1 MTRYSISRAALVVAV
16 AALLEA
22 VLSPYLT
29 FGSVS
34 PKLSLVGVVFAVS
47 GLRDLQAVLLGFFG
61 GVVFDALGGGIGLFG
76 VGALGGLLAGILSAR
91 VGVVPRKGAEVFV
104 LAQVVA
110 VAVAA
115 RDLLGLA
122 AINLA
127 GLQGPP
133 PGEFL
138 VTGVIADALLNVVL
152 AYVVGRWLLEFVR
165 GKGGT

>member
-1 MTRYSISRAALVVAV
+1 MMRHSVSRAALVVAV

-29 FGSVS
+29 VGGIS
-34 PKLSLVGVVFAVS
+34 PRLAVIGVVFAVS

-61 GVVFDALGGGIGLFG
+61 GVVFDALGGGLGLFG

-91 VGVVPRKGAEVFV
+91 VGAVPRKGTEVFL

-110 VAVAA
+110 AAVAA
-115 RDLLGLA
+115 RDLIGLA

-127 GLQGPP
+127 GLTGPP
-133 PGEFL
+133 LGEFL
-138 VTGVIADALLNVVL
+138 VTGVIPDALLNALL
-152 AYVVGRWLLEFVR
+152 AYVAGGWLLKFVR

>member
-1 MTRYSISRAALVVAV
+1 MTRHSISRAALVVAV

-29 FGSVS
+29 FGGIS
-34 PKLSLVGVVFAVS
+34 PKLAVIGVVFAVS

-61 GVVFDALGGGIGLFG
+61 GVVFDALGGGLGLFG

-91 VGVVPRKGAEVFV
+91 VGAAPRKSTEVFL

-115 RDLLGLA
+115 RDMIGLA
-122 AINLA
+122 AINLS

-133 PGEFL
+133 LGEFL
-138 VTGVIADALLNVVL
+138 VTGVLPDALLNALL
-152 AYVVGRWLLEFVR
+152 AYVVGGWLLEFVR
-165 GKGGT
+165 GKEGT